1 MKHKIKHI
9 HFVGIGGSGMN
20 GIAEV
25 LLNLGF
31 QVSGSDVAANVAT
44 KRLKKLGATIYI
56 GHDENNLTDADAVV
70 VSTAVGADNVE
81 IMAARE
87 RHIPV
92 VPRAMMLTELMR
104 LRQGIAVAGTH
115 GKTTTTSLTA
125 SVLAK
130 GGLDP
135 TFVIGGKLNSSGTN
149 ARLGTGEFIVVEA
162 DESDASF
169 LHLQP
174 ILAVI
179 TNIDADHMETYG
191 HDFARLKQAF
201 VDFVEHLP
209 FYGRAILCIDDE
221 NVREILPRISKPVT
235 TYGFSVD
242 AQIRAVSVT
251 HQGGKMLFTA
261 QCRQNGVPQD
271 MAITLNLPGM
281 HNVLNALAAIAVALE
296 VGIESGAI
304 IAALAEFE
312 GVDRRFQKY
321 GEVSLLD
328 NPLPLVREGVSAVSD
343 GTTSHSA
350 RPSRNDGQAA
360 GYPAS
365 ARGSFTLIDD
375 YGHHPAE
382 MAATLGAVRGA
393 FPGRRLVLAFQ
404 PHRYTRTRDL
414 FEDFVKVLCSVDALV
429 LTEVYAAGEPPIVA
443 ADGRALMHALRV
455 AGQSAVVFVEHIAG
469 MPQAIMQMAHDG
481 DVVVTMGAGSI
492 GGLPNKLLGKSDVEA
507 TGKIPAM
514 QTQRS
519 GGS

>member
-1 MKHKIKHI
+1 MKHKVKHI

-31 QVSGSDVAANVAT
+31 QVSGSDIGVNAAT
-44 KRLKKLGATIYI
+44 RRLKKLGATVYL
-56 GHDENNLTDADAVV
+56 GHAGQNLTDAEAVV
-70 VSTAVGADNVE
+70 VSTAVKADNPEVT
-81 IMAARE
+81 AARE
-87 RHIPV
+87 RRIPV
-92 VPRAMMLTELMR
+92 VPRAMMLAELMR

-125 SVLAK
+125 SVLAR
-130 GGLDP
+130 GGFDP

-149 ARLGTGEFIVVEA
+149 AKLGTGEFIVVEA

-209 FYGRAILCIDDE
+209 FYGRAILCIDDA
-221 NVREILPRISKPVT
+221 NVREILPRITKPIT
-235 TYGFSVD
+235 TYGLSD
-242 AQIRAVSVT
+242 AAQIRAVNVR
-251 HQGGKMLFTA
+251 HQGGQMRFTA
-261 QCRQNGVPQD
+261 QCRQNGTPKD
-271 MAITLNLPGM
+271 LAITLNLAGM

-296 VGIESGAI
+296 VGVPSDAI
-304 IAALAEFE
+304 VAALAEFE
-312 GVDRRFQKY
+312 GVGRRFQNY
-321 GEVSLLD
+321 GEVSL
-328 NPLPLVREGVSAVSD
+328 AD
-343 GTTSHSA
+343 G
-350 RPSRNDGQAA
+350 
-360 GYPAS
+360 
-365 ARGSFTLIDD
+365 GSFTLIDD

-382 MAATLGAVRGA
+382 MAATLAAVRGA

-429 LTEVYAAGEPPIVA
+429 LTEVYAAGEQPIVA

-455 AGQSAVVFVEHIAG
+455 AGQSEAVFVEQIAD
-469 MPQAIMQMAHDG
+469 MQRAILQMAQDG
-481 DVVVTMGAGSI
+481 GVVVTMGAGSI
-492 GGLPNKLLGKSDVEA
+492 GNLPNILLGRNEGDA
-507 TGKIPAM
+507 TGKVPAM
-514 QTQRS
+514 QAQRS
-519 GGS
+519 GES